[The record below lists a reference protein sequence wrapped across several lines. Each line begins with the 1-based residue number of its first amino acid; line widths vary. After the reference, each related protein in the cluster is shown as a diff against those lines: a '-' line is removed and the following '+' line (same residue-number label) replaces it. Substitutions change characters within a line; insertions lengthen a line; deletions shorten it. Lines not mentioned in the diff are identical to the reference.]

1 MGRDAHLGWEGASV
15 LVFTK
20 DCFNT
25 NANEVVQ
32 NRSLFLPP
40 RFANKKPNPRNLQ
53 AFHHPQYTGGP
64 SGSLQ
69 TPPENLTMTPPG
81 SSDGGG
87 THNSESTKEGSG
99 TGTPLCVAENCQG
112 KVSLVCRSEL
122 AA

>member
-1 MGRDAHLGWEGASV
+1 MGWEGASV

-25 NANEVVQ
+25 NANEVVH
-32 NRSLFLPP
+32 NWSLFLPP
-40 RFANKKPNPRNLQ
+40 RFSNKKPNPRNLQ

-81 SSDGGG
+81 SSDGGALTTQKAQKKARG
-87 THNSESTKEGSG
+87 QEPHCVLQRIAKEKSVLFVEVNLRHNGRNE
-99 TGTPLCVAENCQG
+99 
-112 KVSLVCRSEL
+112 
-122 AA
+122 